1 MRWNC
6 CRKLLQNN
14 GAKTEDL
21 ETEEARKEEDAA
33 SSLVA
38 AVFNRHAPLQF
49 FHHHSTTD
57 FADVLIVFRDLGQLD
72 LSSSNQLISV
82 ICGP

>member
-1 MRWNC
+1 MRWNY
-6 CRKLLQNN
+6 CRKSLWNN

-57 FADVLIVFRDLGQLD
+57 FADVLIVF
-72 LSSSNQLISV
+72 SPKSEV
-82 ICGP
+82 E